1 MFLLFKLVVNLS
13 CVGSV
18 NGIHFSSLKVYM
30 EELLALR
37 DLLLKGTV
45 IQKRRPRQLHVLFPD
60 LKRTRL

>member
-1 MFLLFKLVVNLS
+1 MFLLFKLAVNLS

>member
-1 MFLLFKLVVNLS
+1 MFLLFMLAVNLS
-13 CVGSV
+13 CVGSAD
-18 NGIHFSSLKVYM
+18 GIHFCSLKVHM

-45 IQKRRPRQLHVLFPD
+45 IQKRRPRQLHALFPD